1 MTEQVLRVGVIGAG
15 DGGAVHIPGLRQIPE
30 VSVVAICPAGDEPV
44 GPLARRYAI
53 PSPFGDY
60 REMLREAELD
70 AVTVAAPL
78 DMHHPV
84 AIAAAEQRLHILLG
98 APMARSA
105 AEARDMHRLAEG
117 LGIRHAIGYSARY
130 LPARLRF
137 KQLVERGYIGDLQ
150 SVAVSV
156 WREPLGR
163 RSAASFMQ
171 EVASEYA
178 DALRWWFGEIH
189 GVVGAR
195 SAPALGGVAASQP
208 DAQFSLIVRFAS
220 GAIGTIHA
228 SATTPV
234 GRPDEIIAVG
244 TGGMLTIRGETLSGA
259 PRDEGILAELPI
271 PEELAQFCSRTPDP
285 RVGPFAL
292 LAYDWVHGI
301 LEGAGDAP
309 SFEDGMRVQEIV
321 DGAMRSQE
329 LERWM
334 DISGRRWPMS
344 G

>member
-1 MTEQVLRVGVIGAG
+1 VTQQVLRVGVIGAG
-15 DGGAVHIPGLRQIPE
+15 EASAVHIPGLRQIPE
-30 VSVVAICPAGDEPV
+30 VSVVAVCAAGDEPV
-44 GPLARRYAI
+44 TTLAQRYSI
-53 PSPFGDY
+53 PAPFDDF
-60 REMLREAELD
+60 REMLREVELD
-70 AVTVAAPL
+70 AVTIAAPL
-78 DMHHPV
+78 DLHHPV
-84 AIAAAEQRLHILLG
+84 AIAAAEQHLHILCG

-117 LGIRHAIGYSARY
+117 VGIRHAIGHAARY

-137 KQLVERGYIGDLQ
+137 KQLVDRGFIGDLQ
-150 SVAVSV
+150 AVTVSV
-156 WREPLGR
+156 WREPQPR
-163 RSAASFMQ
+163 QTPASFMQ

-195 SAPALGGVAASQP
+195 TAPAVGGVSATQP

-228 SATTPV
+228 VATTPV
-234 GRPDEIIAVG
+234 GRKDEVIAVG

-259 PRDEGILAELPI
+259 HRDEGVLAELPI
-271 PEELAQFCSRTPDP
+271 PEELAQFCRQTPDP

-301 LEGAGDAP
+301 LDGDGNAP

-329 LERWM
+329 LERWI
-334 DISGRRWPMS
+334 DISGRRWPM
-344 G
+344 